1 MQDFTKRARGIVDRW
16 PSGGCVVGVLPDRS
30 DPRWSGR
37 AVLGLIEAARGSRE
51 PVVVIDLAPGATDLD
66 ARFEVGAGPGL
77 AELEAGEVE
86 LWQIARRDDTHGV
99 VYLSRGKRDAEAS
112 LADSASCTGLAE
124 DVREKGGLLLVVVD
138 RSGAEDLTSAGYAD
152 GFVRIGARGE
162 AAPPDRG
169 RDRNAERADGSGEGD
184 PGPPA
189 GRSDSVRLPSR
200 PEPPGSRDAPDD
212 PPLVL
217 TPEMRASGP
226 SRAWRRGGLVALMV
240 LITAGLGVYGAMD
253 GSVQDALAGA
263 SGLFPDS
270 GDRAEETAPVGADR
284 VDPAPAESGLSASP
298 SSRLPPADT
307 PADEPTPG
315 DDALDTAAVSAPERP
330 AAPAAEERAGVAPD
344 DGSPND
350 GRDASEPPTGSEPAD
365 AGAGLPRATVESSG
379 PPVFR
384 AVADSLARSV
394 NGYARALEGF
404 REGAIGCA
412 GLGAALERADRLFE
426 RLWLHRMSL
435 RPRLDSAANA
445 TFAERARQIEA
456 VQRSF
461 AATDCSR

>member
-1 MQDFTKRARGIVDRW
+1 MPLYLRLSRSTTRDDTGREISHGADPMQDFSERARSIVERW
-16 PSGGCVVGVLPDRS
+16 PTGGCVVGVLPDRS

-37 AVLGLIEAARGSRE
+37 AVLGLIEAARGSRD

-66 ARFEVGAGPGL
+66 SRFEVGDGPGL

-86 LWQIARRDDTHGV
+86 LWQIARRDDARGV
-99 VYLSRGKRDAEAS
+99 VYLSRGARDAEAS
-112 LADSASCTGLAE
+112 LADSESSAGLAE

-152 GFVRIGARGE
+152 GFVRIGAGGE
-162 AAPPDRG
+162 AAAPD
-169 RDRNAERADGSGEGD
+169 
-184 PGPPA
+184 
-189 GRSDSVRLPSR
+189 R
-200 PEPPGSRDAPDD
+200 PEPPPGSREAPDD

-217 TPEMRASGP
+217 TPEMRASGT
-226 SRAWRRGGLVALMV
+226 SRAWRRRGLVALVV
-240 LITAGLGVYGAMD
+240 LFAAGLGVYGVAD
-253 GSVQDALAGA
+253 GSVKDALAGA

-270 GDRAEETAPVGADR
+270 GDRERVTAPVRSDRAD
-284 VDPAPAESGLSASP
+284 PSAAEGGLSTS
-298 SSRLPPADT
+298 SSRLPAADT
-307 PADEPTPG
+307 SGDVPIPG
-315 DDALDTAAVSAPERP
+315 DDPLDTAAAAAPERSGVP
-330 AAPAAEERAGVAPD
+330 GTEETAVAAPD
-344 DGSPND
+344 DGSPRE
-350 GRDASEPPTGSEPAD
+350 RDAPSEPTTGPDAAD
-365 AGAGLPRATVESSG
+365 ADPGLPRATVESAG

-394 NGYARALEGF
+394 NAYSRALEGF

-412 GLGAALERADRLFE
+412 GLSAALERADRFFE

-435 RPRLDSAANA
+435 RPRLDSAATA
-445 TFAERARQIEA
+445 TFGERARQIEA